1 MEEVSRRFSN
11 EGFSAPL
18 MLGLPDPFPFSPV
31 FVPAQLIVYFPS
43 ANRFERCGVAVDS
56 VSARVM
62 KSLAVRLLAV
72 TLFELLR

>member
-31 FVPAQLIVYFPS
+31 FIPAQLIVYFPS

-56 VSARVM
+56 HFSKSYEESRCKIARCHF
-62 KSLAVRLLAV
+62 VRAP
-72 TLFELLR
+72 